1 MSDVIGRGLWKGETA
16 PVVAQ
21 PDLNLGNAVKVTPQM
36 KPQVVLKSDGSSIY
50 SWTLTCDLGIRNV
63 RFPEQSQTPKHGA
76 FLALVTWG
84 QGGTNFEAEIDVKEG
99 AQFTVVATSIK
110 VSAVVDPDETKDDGL
125 VLEGEV
131 QAAIVWGTRPG
142 RSRCTRT
149 KRILVPVAPGE
160 TIVVIPNFAESL
172 VVMSPDPTVMSG
184 ATGPITLSYL
194 GGPDT
199 GDLVLLSVTN
209 AAGFFTDILSGSGLQ
224 VPGGARYLKVT
235 NGSGAPQ
242 PLALVWELGL

>member
-1 MSDVIGRGLWKGETA
+1 MSDVKGRGLWENETA

-21 PDLNLGNAVKVTPQM
+21 PDLNLGNSAKVTPQM

-50 SWTLTCDLGIRNV
+50 SWTLTCDLGLRNV
-63 RFPEQSQTPKHGA
+63 RFPDDAQSPKHGA

-110 VSAVVDPDETKDDGL
+110 VSAVVDPDEPNDDGL

-131 QAAIVWGTRPG
+131 NAAIVWGTRPG

-149 KRILVPVAPGE
+149 KRVIVPANDEV
-160 TIVVIPNFAESL
+160 IVPIPNFAESL
-172 VVMSPDPTVMSG
+172 VVMSPDGTVMSG
-184 ATGPITLSYL
+184 ATGPIGLEYL

-199 GDLVLLSVTN
+199 GDLVFLSVTN
-209 AAGFFTDILSGSGLQ
+209 ATNFFIDILSGSGLQ

-235 NGSGAPQ
+235 NGTGAPQ
-242 PLALVWELGL
+242 PLSLVWELGL

>member
-1 MSDVIGRGLWKGETA
+1 MSDVKGRGLWENETA

-50 SWTLTCDLGIRNV
+50 SWTLTCDLGLKGV
-63 RFPEQSQTPKHGA
+63 RFPESAQSPKHGA

-84 QGGTNFEAEIDVKEG
+84 QGGTDFEAEIDVKEG

-110 VSAVVDPDETKDDGL
+110 VSAVVDPDEPQDDGL
-125 VLEGEV
+125 VLEGTV
-131 QAAIVWGTRPG
+131 NAAIVWGTRPG

-149 KRILVPVAPGE
+149 KRVVVPDGGEVIVA
-160 TIVVIPNFAESL
+160 IPNFAESL
-172 VVMSPDPTVMSG
+172 VVMSPDPLVMNG
-184 ATGPITLSYL
+184 TTNPITLTYL

-199 GDLVLLSVTN
+199 GDLPLLSVTN
-209 AAGFFTDILSGSGLQ
+209 AANFFTDILSGNGLQ
-224 VPGGARYLKVT
+224 VPGGARFLKVANT
-235 NGSGAPQ
+235 TGAPQ
-242 PLALVWELGL
+242 PLSLVWELSL